1 MKSENDKI
9 VPLIRI
15 VDDDMDLLEGLVYML
30 EGEGWEVKTY
40 PTAESFLVLDD
51 SSRPGCLVLDYLMQI
66 GRAHV

>member
-30 EGEGWEVKTY
+30 EGEGWEVKE
-40 PTAESFLVLDD
+40 AL
-51 SSRPGCLVLDYLMQI
+51 
-66 GRAHV
+66 